1 MKVILPLLY
10 GLGCFMITRM
20 MLSIYLFFILPSK
33 SKKLQR
39 KVFMKIGGGL
49 YAQAKFPMMTMRQY
63 VVQLQRFNLFSLD
76 NFDKETVSSIQCRLC
91 QKQVKMDDDI
101 VVLPCD
107 FQHFFMRDC
116 IHEYFDKPGNERC
129 PICKFQ
135 VFDHHNYQ
143 NLNQDTESENM
154 TETSSMR

>member
-1 MKVILPLLY
+1 MKVILPLLS

-107 FQHFFMRDC
+107 F
-116 IHEYFDKPGNERC
+116 
-129 PICKFQ
+129 
-135 VFDHHNYQ
+135 
-143 NLNQDTESENM
+143 
-154 TETSSMR
+154 